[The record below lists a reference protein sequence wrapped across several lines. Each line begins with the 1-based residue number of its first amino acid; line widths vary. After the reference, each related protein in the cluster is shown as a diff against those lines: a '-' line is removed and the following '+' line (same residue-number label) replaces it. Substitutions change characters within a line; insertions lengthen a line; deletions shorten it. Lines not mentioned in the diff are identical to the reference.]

1 MNKITPADAL
11 DALNNIDDYLR
22 MEGDFVDN
30 ASGSIEVL
38 LDFILQHSTPSD
50 LQDAESIRHLK
61 WFRTNNV

>member
-11 DALNNIDDYLR
+11 DALNNLDDYLR

-30 ASGSIEVL
+30 ALGSIEVL

-50 LQDAESIRHLK
+50 LKDEESIRHLK